1 MTLWNLML
9 DDKRG
14 PFSPHDGSCK
24 TCYGAVTINSADY
37 KTIVKNS
44 HWFDCAHASVAL
56 KPGAKMISYDSFKFP
71 SGLEM
76 QMYVN
81 PDNTV
86 GAIICNNS
94 GSEQDFVFA
103 TTKHTVKYKVPAKS
117 IASLLWQE

>member
-1 MTLWNLML
+1 ML

-14 PFSPHDGSCK
+14 PFSRHDGSCK
-24 TCYGAVTINSADY
+24 TCYGGVTINSADY

-56 KPGAKMISYDSFKFP
+56 KPGAKMIDYDSFKFP

-86 GAIICNNS
+86 GALICNNS
-94 GSEQDFVFA
+94 GSDQDFVFA